1 MDWLVT
7 ILYGFFTGF
16 GQLLPVSVS
25 AHDYFLTQITRF
37 DPEQPLLLLW
47 IHLATFGALFLF
59 YRRRAAHILRQIRIR
74 DSRRPADMGAVLDG
88 QVVRS
93 MLLPAILGLVFA
105 GWLRRQFGT
114 LPSTVFWLILSGAAI
129 YIPHFLPTGNRDS
142 NHISRLEAMLFGL
155 LSAVSAIP
163 GLSRLGAILSFG
175 SLRGCS
181 RTYLMDVVMLMLLPL
196 LLVQILLDL
205 IALMLSGL
213 AALSL
218 LYWLRCVLAGV
229 AAFGGACLGIGCMR
243 FLAVERGY
251 TAFAY
256 FNWGLGIFGFILYLM
271 I

>member
-1 MDWLVT
+1 
-7 ILYGFFTGF
+7 
-16 GQLLPVSVS
+16 
-25 AHDYFLTQITRF
+25 
-37 DPEQPLLLLW
+37 
-47 IHLATFGALFLF
+47 
-59 YRRRAAHILRQIRIR
+59 
-74 DSRRPADMGAVLDG
+74 
-88 QVVRS
+88 
-93 MLLPAILGLVFA
+93 
-105 GWLRRQFGT
+105 
-114 LPSTVFWLILSGAAI
+114 
-129 YIPHFLPTGNRDS
+129 
-142 NHISRLEAMLFGL
+142 
-155 LSAVSAIP
+155 
-163 GLSRLGAILSFG
+163 
-175 SLRGCS
+175 
-181 RTYLMDVVMLMLLPL
+181 MLLPL